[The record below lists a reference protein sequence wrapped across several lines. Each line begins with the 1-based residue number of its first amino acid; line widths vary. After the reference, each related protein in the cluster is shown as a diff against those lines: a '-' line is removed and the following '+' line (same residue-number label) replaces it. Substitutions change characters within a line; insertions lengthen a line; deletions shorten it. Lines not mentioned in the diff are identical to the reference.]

1 MVKKALLVLFAVI
14 LFLPAMQS
22 VTAAGELQRE
32 ALTPPPGSAERKL
45 ILDALRAE
53 MEKLHH
59 ISTVF
64 VVKYL
69 KVQGGWAWIETLPR
83 SADGANQYED
93 VSALLRK
100 SGPKWKV
107 AEIACTEEDNK
118 ECLGNPGYFK
128 LLKKRFPG
136 MPMSILPEQQHGAG
150 STK

>member
-22 VTAAGELQRE
+22 VAAAGEPRGQV
-32 ALTPPPGSAERKL
+32 LTPPPGSAERKL

-59 ISTVF
+59 INAVF

-69 KVQGGWAWIETLPR
+69 KVQGGWAWIETLPK

-100 SGPKWKV
+100 SG
-107 AEIACTEEDNK
+107 
-118 ECLGNPGYFK
+118 
-128 LLKKRFPG
+128 
-136 MPMSILPEQQHGAG
+136 
-150 STK
+150 